1 MTIADETAKLK
12 TAIANYGTYVSNQF
26 KGVNDTLDPV
36 KGAKGSALFFTKDQ
50 SRMAIAGDD
59 LLKKITLVHSDSE
72 LDQAKGT
79 TVDFAAVF
87 NSWKRISHSGLA
99 ARPAAEAE
107 LLAWSYDPAT
117 NLIKNTTNSATMVGL
132 ISPEKYTDFVFEVDI
147 SSDNADDDFIG
158 LIAAYA
164 EVDGIGHTLNVW
176 RTPGGLNPKLLVV
189 GYNYPTGTIWNGKDL
204 ASTNGGLKWS
214 DGVVDDTRNVG
225 TGQAFV
231 KGWSSQGTGCRL
243 RIVRQGD
250 VITIDTSNMNE
261 NDVYVPTAKVTVDL
275 NSDPLLAKFKGSA
288 QIGYAALSQI
298 NSTWKV
304 LQAPSTKYNIYDL
317 RNNHVWVWQNGA
329 WVDSGY
335 VTEAT
340 LIKNRLYKNT
350 LNGSS
355 YYCDSNGQFMLL
367 GAPGLGT

>member
-1 MTIADETAKLK
+1 MTIAEETAKLQ
-12 TAIANYGTYVSNQF
+12 TAIANYGKYVKDQVKSL
-26 KGVNDTLDPV
+26 NDTLDPV
-36 KGAKGSALFFTKDQ
+36 KGAKGQPLFFTRDQ
-50 SRMAIAGDD
+50 QRMAVAGDE
-59 LLKKITLVHSDSE
+59 LLKKITLVHTDAE
-72 LDQAKGT
+72 MDQAKGA
-79 TVDFAAVF
+79 TVDFASVF
-87 NSWKRISHSGLA
+87 NSWKRISHSGSA

-107 LLAWSYDPAT
+107 LLAWSYDAAT
-117 NLIKNTTNSATMVGL
+117 NQIKNTTNSATIVGL
-132 ISPEKYTDFVFEVDI
+132 ISPEKYGDYVFEVDI

-176 RTPGGLNPKLLVV
+176 RTPGGLAPKLLTV
-189 GYNYPTGTIWNGKDL
+189 GYNFPTGAIWQGKDI

-214 DGVVDDTRNVG
+214 DGVVDDSRAVG

-250 VITIDTSNMNE
+250 TITIDTSNMNE
-261 NDVYVPTAKVTVDL
+261 NNVYVPTARVVVDL
-275 NSDPLLAKFKGSA
+275 ASDPLLAKFRGSA

-304 LQAPSTKYNIYDL
+304 LQAPATHYNILDV

-335 VTEAT
+335 VSDAT
-340 LIKNRLYKNT
+340 LVKQRLYKNT
-350 LNGSS
+350 LDGTS
-355 YYCDSNGQFMLL
+355 YYCDANGQFLKL
-367 GAPGLGT
+367 GAPGLG